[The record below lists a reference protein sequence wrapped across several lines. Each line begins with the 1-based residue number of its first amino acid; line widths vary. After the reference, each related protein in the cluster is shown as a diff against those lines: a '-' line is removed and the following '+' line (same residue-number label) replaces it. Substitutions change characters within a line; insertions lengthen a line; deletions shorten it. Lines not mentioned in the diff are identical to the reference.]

1 MSLLEVEDVHT
12 YYGESHVLEGVS
24 LNVEAG
30 EVVALVGR
38 NGVGKTTTLRT
49 ILGSVEPWSGAV
61 RYQGEDVTGL
71 GPVETARLG
80 IGLVPEERRIFPGL
94 TVTKNLEIASYGGLD
109 TPNRRSL
116 EWVFETFENLAER
129 RRNRGSELSGGEQ
142 QMLAIARALVA
153 GADLLMLDE
162 PTEGLAPLIVERV
175 QEVVEEVSDAG
186 VTVLLV
192 EQNVAVALELAD
204 RVYVL
209 DHGQVVHESTP
220 EALREDR
227 ETVERYLGVSFAD

>member
-1 MSLLEVEDVHT
+1 MSMLELDGLESG
-12 YYGESHVLEGVS
+12 YGETRVLNGVDAT
-24 LNVEAG
+24 VEEG

-38 NGVGKTTTLRT
+38 NGVGKTTTLGT
-49 ILGSVEPWSGAV
+49 VLGEVEPWSGTV
-61 RYQGEDVTGL
+61 RYRGEDVTGL
-71 GPVETARLG
+71 GPVGTAKRG

-94 TVTKNLEIASYGGLD
+94 SVTENLELAGYGGSD
-109 TPNRRSL
+109 TENRRGI
-116 EWVFETFENLAER
+116 EWVFDTFSNLEER
-129 RRNRGSELSGGEQ
+129 RRNRGSDLSGGEQ

-162 PTEGLAPLIVERV
+162 PTEGLAPLVVERV
-175 QEVVEEVSDAG
+175 QEVVRDVSDAG

-192 EQNVAVALELAD
+192 EQNVAVALDLAD

-209 DHGQVVHESTP
+209 DDGRVVHEATP
-220 EALREDR
+220 EALREDT